1 MLCIDILQIDSIA
14 ANLDLGAR
22 MSYINEDIQYKY
34 SVVIITA
41 KGITVC
47 QTVDRDK
54 FMEVLRMCIDTRTQY
69 YVYRKA

>member
-1 MLCIDILQIDSIA
+1 MFLDILQIDSIA
-14 ANLDLGAR
+14 ANLDLGIR

-34 SVVIITA
+34 SVVTITA
-41 KGITVC
+41 KRITVC

>member
-1 MLCIDILQIDSIA
+1 MLCVDILQIDSIA

-41 KGITVC
+41 KKITVY